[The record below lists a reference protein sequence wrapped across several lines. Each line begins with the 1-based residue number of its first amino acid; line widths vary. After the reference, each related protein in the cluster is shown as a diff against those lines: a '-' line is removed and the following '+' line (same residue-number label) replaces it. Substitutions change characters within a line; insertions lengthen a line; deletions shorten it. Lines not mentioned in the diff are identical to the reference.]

1 MSEQT
6 ATIASLCVSTLQSL
20 IVFAANFFTIAVF
33 WIHRNKLRR
42 TYLLLINLAVAD
54 LLVGFPYMTPY
65 LKALALPSYIRK
77 SKLNV
82 TTYDYLVIQFQVT
95 FLSTS
100 MFFLVLIS
108 LERAFALIWPLLH
121 RTTSTKTFIYGVVAA
136 WLAGVSLGSLTWLV
150 SYGIFEISHYTLTFS
165 IVIVLSLATMCT
177 SYLAI
182 RKKLK
187 RSDPT
192 IGTTHQR
199 KMVEQNTRK
208 LSKTLFLMTGAS
220 AAFWVPSLVLFS
232 CLNFAPGMFPEFVKY
247 VFTIIHMCNSVAN
260 PLIYSLRMPMFRQS
274 IRRFRLAKIRKQRK
288 KYVVN

>member
-1 MSEQT
+1 
-6 ATIASLCVSTLQSL
+6 
-20 IVFAANFFTIAVF
+20 
-33 WIHRNKLRR
+33 
-42 TYLLLINLAVAD
+42 
-54 LLVGFPYMTPY
+54 MTPY

-165 IVIVLSLATMCT
+165 IVIVWSLATMCT

-187 RSDPT
+187 RRDPT
-192 IGTTHQR
+192 IKTAHERQI
-199 KMVEQNTRK
+199 VVQNTRK
-208 LSKTLFLMTGAS
+208 LSKTLFLLTGAS

-288 KYVVN
+288 KYVVNWGYYYGA

>member
-1 MSEQT
+1 MSDQT

-20 IVFAANFFTIAVF
+20 IVFAANFLTIAVF

-54 LLVGFPYMTPY
+54 LLVGFAYMTPH
-65 LKALALPSYIRK
+65 LTVLALPSYTGK
-77 SKLNV
+77 SKLNF
-82 TTYDYLVIQFQVT
+82 TTFDYLVIQFQVT

-121 RTTSTKTFIYGVVAA
+121 RTTSTKTFIYGVVTA

-150 SYGIFEISHYTLTFS
+150 SYGIFEFSHYTLTFS

-192 IGTTHQR
+192 IVTTHQR

-232 CLNFAPGMFPEFVKY
+232 CLSFAPGMFPEFVKY
-247 VFTIIHMCNSVAN
+247 LLTMIHLCNSVVN

-274 IRRFRLAKIRKQRK
+274 LRRFRLVKIRKQRK
-288 KYVVN
+288 KYIVN

>member
-1 MSEQT
+1 MSDQT
-6 ATIASLCVSTLQSL
+6 ATIASLCFSTLQSL

-33 WIHRNKLRR
+33 WIHRNKLTR
-42 TYLLLINLAVAD
+42 TYLLIINLAVAD
-54 LLVGFPYMTPY
+54 LFVGIAYMAPNIIT
-65 LKALALPSYIRK
+65 LALPSYIRE
-77 SKLNV
+77 SKNDV
-82 TTYDYLVIQFQVT
+82 TTLSYLDIQFQVT

-165 IVIVLSLATMCT
+165 IVIFLSLATITT

-182 RKKLK
+182 RKNLN

-192 IGTTHQR
+192 IETGHQR
-199 KMVEQNTRK
+199 QIVEQNTRK

-232 CLNFAPGMFPEFVKY
+232 VRNFAPGMFPEFVKY
-247 VFTIIHMCNSVAN
+247 LLIMIHMCNSVVN
-260 PLIYSLRMPMFRQS
+260 PVIYSLRMPMFRQS
-274 IRRFRLAKIRKQRK
+274 LRRFRLVKIRKQRR
-288 KYVVN
+288 KYIVN

>member
-1 MSEQT
+1 MSDQT

-42 TYLLLINLAVAD
+42 TYLILINLAVAD
-54 LLVGFPYMTPY
+54 LLVGFAYMTPY

-77 SKLNV
+77 SKLKV

-136 WLAGVSLGSLTWLV
+136 
-150 SYGIFEISHYTLTFS
+150 
-165 IVIVLSLATMCT
+165 
-177 SYLAI
+177 
-182 RKKLK
+182 
-187 RSDPT
+187 
-192 IGTTHQR
+192 
-199 KMVEQNTRK
+199 
-208 LSKTLFLMTGAS
+208 
-220 AAFWVPSLVLFS
+220 
-232 CLNFAPGMFPEFVKY
+232 
-247 VFTIIHMCNSVAN
+247 
-260 PLIYSLRMPMFRQS
+260 
-274 IRRFRLAKIRKQRK
+274 
-288 KYVVN
+288 

>member
-1 MSEQT
+1 
-6 ATIASLCVSTLQSL
+6 
-20 IVFAANFFTIAVF
+20 
-33 WIHRNKLRR
+33 
-42 TYLLLINLAVAD
+42 
-54 LLVGFPYMTPY
+54 MTPH
-65 LKALALPSYIRK
+65 LTVLALPSYIRK

-150 SYGIFEISHYTLTFS
+150 SYGIFEISHYILTFS

-220 AAFWVPSLVLFS
+220 VQFRSKSSELQS
-232 CLNFAPGMFPEFVKY
+232 EN
-247 VFTIIHMCNSVAN
+247 AN
-260 PLIYSLRMPMFRQS
+260 VQTKS
-274 IRRFRLAKIRKQRK
+274 
-288 KYVVN
+288 

>member
-1 MSEQT
+1 MYQCHQS
-6 ATIASLCVSTLQSL
+6 VSQH
-20 IVFAANFFTIAVF
+20 
-33 WIHRNKLRR
+33 W
-42 TYLLLINLAVAD
+42 LINLAVAD
-54 LLVGFPYMTPY
+54 LLVGFAYIRDTTFDGVSI
-65 LKALALPSYIRK
+65 SYIRK

-136 WLAGVSLGSLTWLV
+136 WLAGVSLGSLPRLV
-150 SYGIFEISHYTLTFS
+150 SCGIFEISHYILTFS

-177 SYLAI
+177 SYLPI

-232 CLNFAPGMFPEFVKY
+232 CLNFAPEMFPEFVKY
-247 VFTIIHMCNSVAN
+247 LLTMTHLCNSALN
-260 PLIYSLRMPMFRQS
+260 PVNYSLRMPMFRQS
-274 IRRFRLAKIRKQRK
+274 LRQFKLAKIRKQRK
-288 KYVVN
+288 RYIVN

>member
-1 MSEQT
+1 MY
-6 ATIASLCVSTLQSL
+6 C
-20 IVFAANFFTIAVF
+20 IV
-33 WIHRNKLRR
+33 L
-42 TYLLLINLAVAD
+42 YC
-54 LLVGFPYMTPY
+54 
-65 LKALALPSYIRK
+65 
-77 SKLNV
+77 
-82 TTYDYLVIQFQVT
+82 
-95 FLSTS
+95 
-100 MFFLVLIS
+100 
-108 LERAFALIWPLLH
+108 
-121 RTTSTKTFIYGVVAA
+121 TKTFIYGVVAA

-192 IGTTHQR
+192 IETAHQR

-247 VFTIIHMCNSVAN
+247 LLTMIHLCNSVVN
-260 PLIYSLRMPMFRQS
+260 PVIYSLRMPMFRQS
-274 IRRFRLAKIRKQRK
+274 LRRFRLVKIRKQRK
-288 KYVVN
+288 KYIVNWGYFYRAYVT

>member
-1 MSEQT
+1 
-6 ATIASLCVSTLQSL
+6 
-20 IVFAANFFTIAVF
+20 
-33 WIHRNKLRR
+33 
-42 TYLLLINLAVAD
+42 
-54 LLVGFPYMTPY
+54 
-65 LKALALPSYIRK
+65 
-77 SKLNV
+77 
-82 TTYDYLVIQFQVT
+82 
-95 FLSTS
+95 

-165 IVIVLSLATMCT
+165 IVIVSSLATMCT

-199 KMVEQNTRK
+199 KMVEQNTRNLTILTITTLQSK
-208 LSKTLFLMTGAS
+208 QDISDKSLSKTQGIFPKLC
-220 AAFWVPSLVLFS
+220 SL
-232 CLNFAPGMFPEFVKY
+232 
-247 VFTIIHMCNSVAN
+247 
-260 PLIYSLRMPMFRQS
+260 
-274 IRRFRLAKIRKQRK
+274 
-288 KYVVN
+288 

>member
-1 MSEQT
+1 MSDQT

-20 IVFAANFFTIAVF
+20 IVFAANFLTIAVF
-33 WIHRNKLRR
+33 WIHRNKLTR

-54 LLVGFPYMTPY
+54 LFVGFAYVTPH
-65 LKALALPSYIRK
+65 LTVLALPSYIRK
-77 SKLNV
+77 SKLNF

-150 SYGIFEISHYTLTFS
+150 SYGIFEISHYALTFS
-165 IVIVLSLATMCT
+165 IVNVLSLATMCT

-192 IGTTHQR
+192 ISTTHQL

-220 AAFWVPSLVLFS
+220 APFGFQALFYFLVL
-232 CLNFAPGMFPEFVKY
+232 
-247 VFTIIHMCNSVAN
+247 I
-260 PLIYSLRMPMFRQS
+260 SLQGCF
-274 IRRFRLAKIRKQRK
+274 LDL
-288 KYVVN
+288 